1 MSQLSLAFMQ
11 DYAAALAAADAAKQR
26 LEDLEAVI
34 IGEVP
39 DRHYGEDMQLAL
51 FEDGARLMAHR
62 PLVEEWDG
70 EELQAAAADLMAA
83 NVDTDA
89 FLKLTYEVDKR
100 ALRRQPPEIQERVR
114 KALTLTPHKK
124 NGELR
129 KPRIWID

>member
-1 MSQLSLAFMQ
+1 MSQLSLAFAQ
-11 DYAAALAAADAAKQR
+11 DYADALAAADAAKQR

-39 DRHYGEDMQLAL
+39 DRHYGEDQHIATL
-51 FEDGARLMAHR
+51 EDGSRLMAHR
-62 PLVEEWDG
+62 PLVEEWEQD
-70 EELQAAAADLMAA
+70 ELQAAVSDLMAA
-83 NVDTDA
+83 NVDTDP

-100 ALRRQPPEIQERVR
+100 ALRRQPPEVQERVR